1 MTKTRSPLAI
11 EQWGVCLSVYVCLGV
26 YACVWGCVSVCVCV
40 YVWMCVHFNHVEN
53 IRANKF
59 LFSINKSI
67 PNASNKV
74 SLWSYH
80 KECTNTDFYM
90 IN

>member
-1 MTKTRSPLAI
+1 MTKTRNPLPI
-11 EQWGVCLSVYVCLGV
+11 EQWGVCLSVYVWLGV
-26 YACVWGCVSVCVCV
+26 CAYVWECACVSVCVCV
-40 YVWMCVHFNHVEN
+40 YVWMCFHFNHVEN

-74 SLWSYH
+74 SLWSVT
-80 KECTNTDFYM
+80 KNAQTLIFTW
-90 IN
+90 